1 MTRQTD
7 SGALTCTQLL
17 YLDLPMTP
25 EDKLKQAIEIIES
38 AIADFEKLTPFIG
51 GAATATAEIYRE
63 ELKKITQ

>member
-1 MTRQTD
+1 MPAV
-7 SGALTCTQLL
+7 GLF